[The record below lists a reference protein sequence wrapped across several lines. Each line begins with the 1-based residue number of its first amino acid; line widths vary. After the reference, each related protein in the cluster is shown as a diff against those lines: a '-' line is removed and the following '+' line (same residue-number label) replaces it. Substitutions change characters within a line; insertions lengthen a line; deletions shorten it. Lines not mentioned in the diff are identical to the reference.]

1 MWTTLHRRLLSA
13 DTGNPKEVDSI
24 RPRGLLGPLTIPG
37 RQEDMNLGPTNENVS
52 RPWRTDL
59 ITRHASGYP
68 YPSRHATRILMLPP
82 FSTTCQECVPGAEH
96 VVSC

>member
-1 MWTTLHRRLLSA
+1 
-13 DTGNPKEVDSI
+13 
-24 RPRGLLGPLTIPG
+24 
-37 RQEDMNLGPTNENVS
+37 MNLGPTNKNAS

-68 YPSRHATRILMLPP
+68 SRHNTDAAP
-82 FSTTCQECVPGAEH
+82 FSTTCHEWVPGAEH